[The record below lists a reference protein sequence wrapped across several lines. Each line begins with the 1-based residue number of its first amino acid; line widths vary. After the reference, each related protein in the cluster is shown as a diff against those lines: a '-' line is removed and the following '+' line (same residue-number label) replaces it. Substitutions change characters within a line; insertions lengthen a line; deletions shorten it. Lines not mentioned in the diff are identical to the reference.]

1 MPVALTKRELVKRAA
16 KWGAPRGFELRDSLL
31 NAWID
36 EGLVDEGD
44 RGGNVGKRP
53 VYRYSCR
60 HYRRVLLVLK
70 LYSRGIRSCDQ
81 ILIMLFLNGHGV
93 KPFEAREPIARE
105 FGRART
111 KLIAMARSPRFDQDG
126 VVPPKHKESLVRSLG
141 PGDERFVKAGVIL
154 PPDQMIAAVRAA
166 RSPDP
171 DSKLRTILSSG
182 AEDWRL
188 EILKPALGGILS
200 KDPEIP
206 AEIDQIIAN
215 ATDADLS
222 LVSSILN
229 LCRAFLSSLES
240 KNLSPEIAGLLD
252 GLLASFSQPEF
263 IAAHF
268 ALQLTFLKRFPVD
281 KGELE
286 KFLQF
291 VIRGFS

>member
-1 MPVALTKRELVKRAA
+1 MRRTAAGDCPIIRDNSIRPLGTGSSRGCDARDWAIGRGPKSADLTRSTSLPVALTKRELVERAA
-16 KWGAPRGFELRDSLL
+16 KWGAPRGFELRNSLL

-93 KPFEAREPIARE
+93 KPFEVREPIARE
-105 FGRART
+105 FGRARA

-141 PGDERFVKAGVIL
+141 TGDERFVKAGVIL

-171 DSKLRTILSSG
+171 ESKLRTIMSSG

-188 EILKPALGGILS
+188 QILKPAMGGILS
-200 KDPEIP
+200 KDSGNSGR
-206 AEIDQIIAN
+206 D
-215 ATDADLS
+215 
-222 LVSSILN
+222 
-229 LCRAFLSSLES
+229 
-240 KNLSPEIAGLLD
+240 
-252 GLLASFSQPEF
+252 
-263 IAAHF
+263 
-268 ALQLTFLKRFPVD
+268 
-281 KGELE
+281 
-286 KFLQF
+286 
-291 VIRGFS
+291 